1 MEKFINYDR
10 TTTTIKP
17 ETFTIK
23 PETLTIKINDL
34 SHFKFALSDED
45 IKAYKKSGNL
55 MMDIAKTGGE
65 AMARAIGNTYPG
77 NFGVGTDEACR
88 MISSVSSKPAK
99 DINKDWN
106 NFLLE
111 MIEATVSQES
121 HLGDNLKQQCLDYL
135 KEIKEREKKE
145 GRL

>member
-1 MEKFINYDR
+1 MDRQLKYDR

-17 ETFTIK
+17 ET
-23 PETLTIKINDL
+23 LTVKTSDL
-34 SHFKFALSDED
+34 SHFKFTLTDED
-45 IKAYKKSGNL
+45 IEAFKKFGDL
-55 MMDIAKTGGE
+55 MRDIAKTGGE
-65 AMARAIGNTYPG
+65 AMARAIGNSCPG
-77 NFGVGTDEACR
+77 NFSVSTDEACR
-88 MISSVSSKPAK
+88 MIGRVSSKPTK

-111 MIEATVSQES
+111 IIEATVYQES
-121 HLGDNLKQQCLDYL
+121 YLGDNLKQQCLDYL

>member
-1 MEKFINYDR
+1 MDRQLKYDR
-10 TTTTIKP
+10 TTTTMGP
-17 ETFTIK
+17 VG
-23 PETLTIKINDL
+23 PETLTVKTVDI
-34 SHFKFALSDED
+34 SPFKFALSDED
-45 IKAYKKSGNL
+45 IKAYKKLGNL
-55 MMDIAKTGGE
+55 MIDIAKTGGE

-77 NFGVGTDEACR
+77 NFGVGKDEAYR
-88 MISSVSSKPAK
+88 MIGNVSSKPTK

-111 MIEATVSQES
+111 MIEATVAQEP

>member
-1 MEKFINYDR
+1 MARQLNYDR

-17 ETFTIK
+17 ET
-23 PETLTIKINDL
+23 LTVKTNDL
-34 SHFKFALSDED
+34 SPFKFTLSDED
-45 IKAYKKSGNL
+45 IKAYKKLGNL

-65 AMARAIGNTYPG
+65 AMARVIGNSCPG
-77 NFGVGTDEACR
+77 NFGVGTDEACN
-88 MISSVSSKPAK
+88 MIGRISSKPTK
-99 DINKDWN
+99 DINKDWK

-111 MIEATVSQES
+111 MIEATVAQEP

-135 KEIKEREKKE
+135 KEIKEREMKE

>member
-1 MEKFINYDR
+1 MERQLKYDR
-10 TTTTIKP
+10 TTTTIR
-17 ETFTIK
+17 
-23 PETLTIKINDL
+23 PETLTVKTSDL
-34 SHFKFALSDED
+34 APFKFTLTDED
-45 IKAYKKSGNL
+45 IKAFKKFGDL

-65 AMARAIGNTYPG
+65 AMARVIGNSCPG

-88 MISSVSSKPAK
+88 MINGVSIRPTK

-111 MIEATVSQES
+111 MIEYTVTQEP

>member
-1 MEKFINYDR
+1 MYRQLNYDR

-17 ETFTIK
+17 ET
-23 PETLTIKINDL
+23 LTVKTSDL
-34 SHFKFALSDED
+34 SPFKFTLSDED
-45 IKAYKKSGNL
+45 IKAYKKFGDL
-55 MMDIAKTGGE
+55 MRDIAKTGGE

-77 NFGVGTDEACR
+77 NFGVGTDEACH
-88 MISSVSSKPAK
+88 MIGNVSSKPTK

-111 MIEATVSQES
+111 IIEATVSQEP

>member
-1 MEKFINYDR
+1 MDRQLKYDR

-17 ETFTIK
+17 ET
-23 PETLTIKINDL
+23 LTVKTNDL
-34 SHFKFALSDED
+34 SPFKFTLSDED
-45 IKAYKKSGNL
+45 IKAYKKLGNL
-55 MMDIAKTGGE
+55 MMDIAKNGGE
-65 AMARAIGNTYPG
+65 AMARTIGNTYPG
-77 NFGVGTDEACR
+77 NFGVGTDEACH
-88 MISSVSSKPAK
+88 MIGRVSSKPTK

-111 MIEATVSQES
+111 MIEATVYQEP

>member
-1 MEKFINYDR
+1 MDRQLKYDR

-17 ETFTIK
+17 ET
-23 PETLTIKINDL
+23 LTIKTNDL
-34 SHFKFALSDED
+34 SPFKFTLTDED
-45 IKAYKKSGNL
+45 IKAFKKFGDL
-55 MMDIAKTGGE
+55 MRDIAKTGGE
-65 AMARAIGNTYPG
+65 AMARVIGNSCPG
-77 NFGVGTDEACR
+77 NLGVGTDDHCMVGR
-88 MISSVSSKPAK
+88 ISSKPTK
-99 DINKDWN
+99 DINKDWK

-111 MIEATVSQES
+111 MIEATVAQEP

>member
-1 MEKFINYDR
+1 MDRQLNYDR

-17 ETFTIK
+17 ET
-23 PETLTIKINDL
+23 LTIKTNDL
-34 SHFKFALSDED
+34 SPFKFTLSDED
-45 IKAYKKSGNL
+45 IKAYKKLGNL

-65 AMARAIGNTYPG
+65 AMARVIGNSCPG

-88 MISSVSSKPAK
+88 MVSRISSKPTK
-99 DINKDWN
+99 DINKDWK

-111 MIEATVSQES
+111 IIEATVSQEP

>member
-1 MEKFINYDR
+1 MDRQLKYDR

-17 ETFTIK
+17 ET
-23 PETLTIKINDL
+23 LTIKTNDL
-34 SHFKFALSDED
+34 SPFKFALTDED
-45 IKAYKKSGNL
+45 IKAYKKLGNL

-65 AMARAIGNTYPG
+65 AMARTIGNTYPG
-77 NFGVGTDEACR
+77 NFSVGTDEACR
-88 MISSVSSKPAK
+88 MIGSVSSKPTK

-111 MIEATVSQES
+111 MIEATVSQEP

>member
-1 MEKFINYDR
+1 MDRQLKYDR
-10 TTTTIKP
+10 TTTTIR
-17 ETFTIK
+17 
-23 PETLTIKINDL
+23 PETLTIKTDDL
-34 SHFKFALSDED
+34 SPFKFTLSDED
-45 IKAYKKSGNL
+45 IKAYKKLGNL

-88 MISSVSSKPAK
+88 MISRVSSKPTK
-99 DINKDWN
+99 DINKDWK

-111 MIEATVSQES
+111 MIEATVAQEP

>member
-1 MEKFINYDR
+1 MKPLERFIKYDR

-17 ETFTIK
+17 ET
-23 PETLTIKINDL
+23 LTVKTNDL
-34 SHFKFALSDED
+34 SPFKFALSDED
-45 IKAYKKSGNL
+45 IKAYKKLGNL
-55 MMDIAKTGGE
+55 MMDIAKAGGE

-77 NFGVGTDEACR
+77 NFGVGTDEACN
-88 MISSVSSKPAK
+88 MIGKISSKHTK
-99 DINKDWN
+99 DIHKDWN

-111 MIEATVSQES
+111 MIEATVSQEP

-135 KEIKEREKKE
+135 KEIKEREKEE